1 VGQQA
6 ASYTVRLPIEPKEL
20 KRAGFMS
27 EGHEVGGIYQ
37 QAISLYEQNR
47 EVLDRYD
54 RIVKLESAEMEPW
67 GRIMEL
73 LGEAARSERRGV
85 FEGAMGLVINYD
97 VERPGLEA
105 ARTMG
110 RAAIRFALLAN
121 VEGRKDVARRYAE
134 AAFALGAKLY
144 EERLTY
150 AEFDVAQDLLGSAAP
165 TLAKLATEAGE
176 GEYGESMADFNR
188 KRIEYWKTRIQPVQQ
203 AVQVMEANAGDLLA
217 LAEKGGDAMWRVEA
231 VLALGRCKYAAERG
245 ADQRA
250 ATRML
255 EKVSGNGEPRVR
267 LAAEAARDL
276 TIVQYRKLR

>member
-1 VGQQA
+1 VGREA
-6 ASYTVRLPIEPKEL
+6 ASYTVRLPIEPGAL

-37 QAISLYEQNR
+37 QAITLYEQNR

-54 RIVKLESAEMEPW
+54 RIVKLESAEAEPW

-73 LGEAARSERRGV
+73 LGEAARSSRRGV

-105 ARTMG
+105 ARTLG
-110 RAAIRFALLAN
+110 RAAIRLALLAN
-121 VEGRKDVARRYAE
+121 VEGRKEAARRYAE

-165 TLAKLATEAGE
+165 MLAKLATEAGE
-176 GEYGESMADFNR
+176 AEYAELITDFNR
-188 KRIEYWKTRIQPVQQ
+188 QRIEYWKARIQPVQQ
-203 AVQVMEANAGDLLA
+203 VVQVMEANAGDLLA

-250 ATRML
+250 AKQML
-255 EKVSGNGEPRVR
+255 DKLSGSGEPRIR
-267 LAAEAARDL
+267 LAAEAGREL